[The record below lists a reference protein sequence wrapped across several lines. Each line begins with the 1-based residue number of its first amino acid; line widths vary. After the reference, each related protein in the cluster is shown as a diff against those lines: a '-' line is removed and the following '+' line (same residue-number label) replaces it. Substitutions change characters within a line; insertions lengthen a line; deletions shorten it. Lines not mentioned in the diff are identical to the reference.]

1 MLGFARK
8 NDAAVFRFP
17 LRRLFFIPIHIL
29 YLTMIVVGTAREEYH
44 TCYANEYPRI
54 FQFQYGLFYMTYF
67 LFLILHHKDYFLKW
81 HDDIAQLDKMHP
93 QYDVDSYETG

>member
-1 MLGFARK
+1 
-8 NDAAVFRFP
+8 
-17 LRRLFFIPIHIL
+17 
-29 YLTMIVVGTAREEYH
+29 
-44 TCYANEYPRI
+44 
-54 FQFQYGLFYMTYF
+54 MTYF